1 MAGNRAIF
9 TSSMTEG
16 ECFDKLLELTKK
28 TQGNWLIMHR
38 EVIKD
43 YLCAY
48 ADEEGW
54 GDTTYR
60 LKNRNSILSLQITT
74 LIECARRKAYDKYD
88 KNILELSKAQ
98 CMKCTIKAEAY
109 LYMEDYAKY

>member
-9 TSSMTEG
+9 TSDMTEG
-16 ECFDKLLELTKK
+16 ECFDKLLELTKN

-54 GDTTYR
+54 GDTTYQ
-60 LKNRNSILSLQITT
+60 LKNRNSILSRQITT
-74 LIECARRKAYDKYD
+74 LIECARRKAYDDYN

-98 CMKCTIKAEAY
+98 CMKCTIKALAFM
-109 LYMEDYAKY
+109 YMEEYPYY